1 MAEGNKILG
10 KVAFVDKGAYNAGA
24 RYDLFNFV
32 TTEDSCYLSLKDG
45 NTGHPVT
52 DTDWWKCLANGK
64 QATEAAKK
72 ALAEATRAGNAADNL
87 YGAAQSANEAAV
99 RAGNAANDADT
110 AKTEARQAAGRADTI
125 TGEASR
131 KIVQSVSV
139 TG

>member
-52 DTDWWKCLANGK
+52 DTAWWKCIANGK
-64 QATEAAKK
+64 SATEAAKK
-72 ALAEATRAGNAADNL
+72 ALAEATR
-87 YGAAQSANEAAV
+87 
-99 RAGNAANDADT
+99 
-110 AKTEARQAAGRADTI
+110 QAMRPT
-125 TGEASR
+125 TFTVPHSR
-131 KIVQSVSV
+131 PMKRPHGQATLQMTPIRLKQKPTRRPDVL
-139 TG
+139 T